1 MVIAACHPGR
11 HFAACHPGRHFA
23 ACHPG
28 RYFAACHPGRRSCG
42 DGPGPRGPIHVG
54 ATAPTPVTFFMS
66 GCYYV
71 YILANRRYGTLYVG
85 ITNNIVR
92 RVFEHRIDLV
102 EGFTKEH
109 QVHHLVWYES
119 HDDVLQAIV
128 REKRIK
134 KWRRDWKVNL
144 IQGINPEWK
153 DLYEEFL
160 E

>member
-1 MVIAACHPGR
+1 MA
-11 HFAACHPGRHFA
+11 
-23 ACHPG
+23 
-28 RYFAACHPGRRSCG
+28 
-42 DGPGPRGPIHVG
+42 RGPIHVG

-144 IQGINPEWK
+144 IQGASIRSGRICTRNSSSDWAPGHRRNCGARG
-153 DLYEEFL
+153 DTHIPAAPGVTLIFQRRPG
-160 E
+160 